1 MPEPSCPPGG
11 TMVSSFLQSGAV
23 HQDGSGTGQRPKTV
37 FGRLTVRTGPG
48 PGQVVKSGSWRCIG
62 FRFPDIGLIDIPAS
76 FDLALVHVF
85 RQGHVIL
92 LLSVVGKRVCRCP
105 NQFASLSFSPNDTT
119 FESLRPIRFRD
130 RSTRAR
136 KTCLKKRIF
145 LNGAIRRAVFWDQE
159 EIALGIELVLRN
171 SIASPDVCGPGGE
184 YRNSKCGCFFLVQ
197 FFGRQGG
204 VRLTGMGWAAK
215 CQIGAGKRRGRKRSW
230 HIGRLVMLTPLHR
243 LSIGPYV
250 EYGMQFALSMVR
262 EAWSLQVSRDVP

>member
-37 FGRLTVRTGPG
+37 FGRLAVRTGPG

-92 LLSVVGKRVCRCP
+92 LLSVVGKRGCRCP
-105 NQFASLSFSPNDTT
+105 KQFASLSFSPNDTT
-119 FESLRPIRFRD
+119 FESLRPIRFGD

-136 KTCLKKRIF
+136 RTCLKKRIF
-145 LNGAIRRAVFWDQE
+145 LTARSE
-159 EIALGIELVLRN
+159 EL
-171 SIASPDVCGPGGE
+171 
-184 YRNSKCGCFFLVQ
+184 
-197 FFGRQGG
+197 FFGI
-204 VRLTGMGWAAK
+204 W
-215 CQIGAGKRRGRKRSW
+215 RKS
-230 HIGRLVMLTPLHR
+230 RLVSNWFSVI
-243 LSIGPYV
+243 LSRPRMSV
-250 EYGMQFALSMVR
+250 VR
-262 EAWSLQVSRDVP
+262 GANTGIRSADAFFSSSFSDGKVGSGLPEWGGRRSARSGQGKDGEGRDRGISGD